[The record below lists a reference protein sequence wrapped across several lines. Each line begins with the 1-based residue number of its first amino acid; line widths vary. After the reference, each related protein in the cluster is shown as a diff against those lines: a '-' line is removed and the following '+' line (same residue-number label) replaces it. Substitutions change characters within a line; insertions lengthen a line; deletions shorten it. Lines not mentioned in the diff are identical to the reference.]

1 MSDPHNPLEWVA
13 KAEEDYKLAISAL
26 RRKQPLTYGVS
37 FHAQQCAEKYLKA
50 MLVARAKPFPKI
62 HDLSKLSDLCEQAG
76 ILVPVS
82 RDLLEPLSDF
92 AVTARYPGGAPSIE
106 EAREGLE
113 TAKAVRKFARK
124 FLNVK

>member
-1 MSDPHNPLEWVA
+1 MNDELDPRAWIA

-26 RRKQPLTYGVS
+26 RRKQPLMYGVC

-62 HDLSKLSDLCEQAG
+62 HDLSKLSDLCEEAG

-82 RDLLEPLSDF
+82 KDLLETLSDF
-92 AVTARYPGGAPSIE
+92 AVAARYPSGVPSIE
-106 EAREGLE
+106 DAREALE
-113 TAKAVRKFARK
+113 TARAVRKFARK
-124 FLNVK
+124 FLGVR